1 MLNAHEENIMR
12 TVSIF
17 TNGNNQAV
25 RIPKDMEFS
34 DIGELEIIREGDT
47 LILRP
52 VRPDWLSYAE
62 VEKADEDFL
71 LERPDVMVDEGRFEC
86 Q

>member
-1 MLNAHEENIMR
+1 MR

-25 RIPKDMEFS
+25 RIPKDMQFS
-34 DIGELEIIREGDT
+34 DISELEIMREGDT

-52 VRPDWLSYAE
+52 VRPDWLSFSE
-62 VEKADEDFL
+62 VEKADDDFL
-71 LERPDVMVDEGRFEC
+71 VDRPDVVVDQGRFEC
-86 Q
+86 E

>member
-1 MLNAHEENIMR
+1 MR

-52 VRPDWLSYAE
+52 IRPDWLSFNEIETAG
-62 VEKADEDFL
+62 DDFL
-71 LERPDVMVDEGRFEC
+71 IERPDVVADERRFEC

>member
-1 MLNAHEENIMR
+1 MR

-52 VRPDWLSYAE
+52 VRPDWLSFSE
-62 VEKADEDFL
+62 IETADDDFL
-71 LERPDVMVDEGRFEC
+71 IERPDVVADEGRFEC

>member
-1 MLNAHEENIMR
+1 MR

-17 TNGNNQAV
+17 TNGQNQAV
-25 RIPKDMEFS
+25 RIPRDMEFN
-34 DIGELEIIREGDT
+34 DTKELEITREGDT

-52 VRPDWLSYAE
+52 VRPDWLSYAKL
-62 VEKADEDFL
+62 EKADPDFL
-71 LERPDVMVDEGRFEC
+71 LERNDVITDEGRFEC

>member
-1 MLNAHEENIMR
+1 MR

-25 RIPKDMEFS
+25 RIPKDMQFS
-34 DIGELEIIREGDT
+34 DVSKLEIMREGDT

-52 VRPDWLSYAE
+52 VRPDWLSFAE
-62 VEKADEDFL
+62 VEKADDDFL
-71 LERPDVMVDEGRFEC
+71 IERPDVVVDEGRFEC
-86 Q
+86 E

>member
-1 MLNAHEENIMR
+1 MR

-17 TNGNNQAV
+17 TNGKNQAI

-52 VRPDWLSYAE
+52 VRPDWLSFAE
-62 VEKADEDFL
+62 LEKADEDFL
-71 LERPDVMVDEGRFEC
+71 LERPDVVVDEGRFEC

>member
-1 MLNAHEENIMR
+1 MR

-52 VRPDWLSYAE
+52 VRLDWLSYAE

-71 LERPDVMVDEGRFEC
+71 LERPDVVVDEGRFEC

>member
-1 MLNAHEENIMR
+1 MR

-17 TNGNNQAV
+17 TNGKNQAI

-52 VRPDWLSYAE
+52 VRPDWLSFTE
-62 VEKADEDFL
+62 VETADDDFL
-71 LERPDVMVDEGRFEC
+71 LERPDVVTDEGRFEC